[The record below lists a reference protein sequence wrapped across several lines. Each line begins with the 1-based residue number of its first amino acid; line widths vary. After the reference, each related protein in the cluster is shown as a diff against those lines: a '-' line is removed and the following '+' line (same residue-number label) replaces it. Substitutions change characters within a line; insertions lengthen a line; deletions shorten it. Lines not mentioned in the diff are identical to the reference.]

1 MNQKEAVTMMQGDS
15 YNLGF
20 TVLNNAKAVVTPDDI
35 QDMEITIGHIRKTY
49 LNAQII
55 YANGKWLF
63 PLSQKETFGYWPK
76 TVKAQIRIC
85 WKNGIVEGKDIHGVR
100 INESISKEVL

>member
-1 MNQKEAVTMMQGDS
+1 MMQGDS

-20 TVLNNAKAVVTPDDI
+20 TVLNNAKSAVTPDDI

-49 LNAQII
+49 RKSQLV
-55 YANGKWLF
+55 YSNGKWLF
-63 PLSQKETFGYWPK
+63 PLNQNETFGYWPK
-76 TVKAQIRIC
+76 ATKTQIRIL
-85 WKNGIVEGKDIHGVR
+85 WADGTVEGKNIHGVR

>member
-1 MNQKEAVTMMQGDS
+1 MMQGDS

-20 TVLNNAKAVVTPDDI
+20 TVLNNAHGIVTPDDI

-49 LNAQII
+49 RNSQIT

-63 PLSQKETFGYWPK
+63 PLTQKETFGYWPK
-76 TVKAQIRIC
+76 AIKAQIRIL
-85 WKNGIVEGKDIHGVR
+85 WANGIVEGKPIYGVR
-100 INESISKEVL
+100 INESTSKEVL